1 MIRVKVHKAYR
12 SVVAVCDSDL
22 IGKYL
27 EEGKRELAIREHF
40 FKGEEKTH
48 DEVCAF
54 LQLYSREDATFNIV
68 GPQAIKAA
76 IDAKLLTED
85 DIDHMQGVPFALI
98 LV

>member
-12 SVVAVCDSDL
+12 SVVAVCDSEL

-48 DEVCAF
+48 DEAIAL

-68 GPQAIKAA
+68 GHKAIKAA
-76 IDAKLLTED
+76 LESGLVSEEG
-85 DIDHMQGVPFALI
+85 IDHIRGVPFALVLI
-98 LV
+98 

>member
-12 SVVAVCDSDL
+12 SVVVVCDSEL

-48 DEVCAF
+48 EEALAF
-54 LQLYSREDATFNIV
+54 FQLYTREDATFNIV
-68 GPQAIKAA
+68 GPESIKAA
-76 IDAKLLTED
+76 IDAGIVSED
-85 DIDHMQGVPFALI
+85 SIDHIQGVPFALVLI
-98 LV
+98 